1 MGGIPFRSTGCN
13 TCRRRKVKCDEAKPE
28 CNRCIKNGHVC
39 TGYERKRV
47 FIHKSSEAIEEGE
60 LKLVR
65 RPQSTSGKIPDR
77 QLTRVEPGFPRLN
90 NNAEVRSQL
99 LASFVGG
106 FLPSSRHLQDGKD
119 TNILKTLPELCGNSP
134 LLDRALLSLSSAFL
148 AKQHKDDRLLGYSTK
163 LYNNSMEIMH
173 GKIKSGKGLGQ
184 DVLYTTVVFQLYE
197 LIHSSPPGFMAW
209 IAHVQGSNA
218 IIKQC
223 RVNKKGTIAEKLFH
237 RQLKFVT
244 GSTELE
250 PIDELMDLLAECSA
264 LIEQVDTFIEQLP
277 ASPDGDKNNGEKLL
291 GSCLSLEERLHQT
304 CLKMQEKL
312 GAPSTL
318 THDVPL
324 REDLRAHLA
333 TSLFPDPFQFVSL
346 ACAESHLI
354 YWATLIILY
363 PLVDELLDVLGY
375 RRNDV
380 TPSQSCAIHPQAI
393 EQRPLGVDVATDFT
407 ALAEHY
413 ADEVCRSV
421 MYCTQSDMNTL
432 GAQHLLAPFSQC
444 AQFFQVHELAQKY
457 RWCQGVFVLLD
468 SLGLGIAPLLKDMV
482 WPQYRSARLRRSL
495 SSVGKVP

>member
-197 LIHSSPPGFMAW
+197 LCDAVGRRKAATLYEVLTTQERLS
-209 IAHVQGSNA
+209 Q
-218 IIKQC
+218 
-223 RVNKKGTIAEKLFH
+223 
-237 RQLKFVT
+237 